1 MKNQASLQAKNISWY
16 LPLYEAALKGDWE
29 SANRFFDL
37 HPDAI
42 IVKLP
47 QVHMTALHIA
57 VGAGHSNPFV
67 EKLVELMPLK
77 ALQLQTEEGDSA
89 LAYAA
94 ITGNTTAA
102 KIIIRKDPNLPNMQD
117 AKGKIPLRYATQ
129 HGHRETL
136 LYLLSVTN
144 DNVIPGSA
152 LVEVIKDPINAGFYY
167 VALLLLQRNP
177 DLANWKETFVKV
189 RPLYILARAPS
200 TFQSGRSLTFWQHLV
215 YKR

>member
-1 MKNQASLQAKNISWY
+1 MKNPASLQVKNISWY
-16 LPLYEAALKGDWE
+16 LSLYEAALKGDWE

-37 HPDAI
+37 HSDAK

-57 VGAGHSNPFV
+57 VGAGHSTPFV
-67 EKLVELMPLK
+67 EKLVELMLLK
-77 ALQLQTEEGDSA
+77 ALQLQTEKGDSA

-94 ITGNTTAA
+94 ITGNTNAA
-102 KIIIRKDPNLPNMQD
+102 EIIIRKDPNLPNMQD
-117 AKGKIPLRYATQ
+117 AKGKIPLCYAAQ

-136 LYLLSVTN
+136 LYILSVTN
-144 DNVIPGSA
+144 DSVIPGSA
-152 LVEVIKDPINAGFYY
+152 LVEVIKDSIDAGFYD
-167 VALLLLQRNP
+167 VALLLLQRYP
-177 DLANWKETFVKV
+177 DLANWKKTSVKV

-200 TFQSGRSLTFWQHLV
+200 TFQSGSRLTFWQRLV

>member
-1 MKNQASLQAKNISWY
+1 MFIPNHISLTGRCSLEVLSISAKQELSQNEANGRRVWRRRKLSLQAKNISWY
-16 LPLYEAALKGDWE
+16 LPLYEVALKGDWE

-57 VGAGHSNPFV
+57 VGAGHSNHFV

-94 ITGNTTAA
+94 ITGNTTAVE
-102 KIIIRKDPNLPNMQD
+102 IIIRKDPNLPNMQN
-117 AKGKIPLRYATQ
+117 AKGKIPLRYAAQ
-129 HGHRETL
+129 HGHRDTVV
-136 LYLLSVTN
+136 SS
-144 DNVIPGSA
+144 IC
-152 LVEVIKDPINAGFYY
+152 
-167 VALLLLQRNP
+167 
-177 DLANWKETFVKV
+177 
-189 RPLYILARAPS
+189 
-200 TFQSGRSLTFWQHLV
+200 H
-215 YKR
+215 